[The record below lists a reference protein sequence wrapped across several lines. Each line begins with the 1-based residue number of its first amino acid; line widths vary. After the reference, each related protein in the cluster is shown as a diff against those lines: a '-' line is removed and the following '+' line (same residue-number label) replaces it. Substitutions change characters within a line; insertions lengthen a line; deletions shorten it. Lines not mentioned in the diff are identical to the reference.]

1 MLAYQQSTYNKHAY
15 YFLVLAAARQVLF
28 CTSGV
33 HRLPL
38 VLGGSPLA
46 RRMPGKLG

>member
-1 MLAYQQSTYNKHAY
+1 MLAYHQSTYNKHAY
-15 YFLVLAAARQVLF
+15 YFLVLAAVRQVR
-28 CTSGV
+28 CASGI
-33 HRLPL
+33 HRLPH

>member
-1 MLAYQQSTYNKHAY
+1 MLAYHQSPYNKHAY
-15 YFLVLAAARQVLF
+15 YFLVLAAARQVL